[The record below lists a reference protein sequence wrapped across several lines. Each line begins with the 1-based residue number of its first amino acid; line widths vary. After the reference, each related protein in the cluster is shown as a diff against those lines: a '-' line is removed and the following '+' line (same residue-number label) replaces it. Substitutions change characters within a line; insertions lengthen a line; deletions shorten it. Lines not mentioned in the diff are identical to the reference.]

1 MIDVDAAF
9 SPEKRQEQAEM
20 GIYEDNRPGLN
31 EAGIAVG
38 PNGNALPVPEGMD
51 PDATQEE
58 INKAATNAYF
68 DNQRGIADAHSPAH
82 KKYEDMTT
90 VELAG
95 KLGEAEYYGDKTIEQ
110 DIGDILL
117 DRLEVEEEKIK
128 DDTYFREGEPMEA
141 LWNSVMS
148 IAEKKKEQLAQ
159 QNGAAV
165 QEDNNPSPSGDGGE
179 PSDEPDAP
187 YDWDAEDSFGTFQPD
202 EPLDDEPDGNS
213 PQPGSGPGGAIPDSV
228 KIAEHPKEDGSY
240 EIELLLKQD
249 PRFTPDRID
258 AIKGIVDPAWQERKE
273 NGENQIEL
281 TKYVGSYAEG
291 EMDSHEAYMRSPGKK
306 HIWEYIAKDGE
317 QNILSLD
324 EVAFPEERRE
334 ELRELGIHLDEAG
347 MLLDIDSA
355 PTQPEPQ
362 TQTSPEMPPPEPPED
377 HESKEKGLRIE
388 VGYAEEALKGEDT
401 IVVNEEMGVFGV
413 FDGLGGMGRGD
424 EASKAAARA
433 VEEMYRTRVNA
444 PKTEAE
450 AIDHAKHVLG
460 EARMRASQTGGHT
473 TAVFAKIEE
482 INGKKHLIWSNAGDS
497 RMIMQYA
504 DGRIVDISTDQSEG
518 NIVKNQLGPGR
529 EGPYK
534 ERALMPLD
542 EFGSIEL
549 QPDDRVMLCSD
560 GITGDW
566 DFQFLSREE
575 FEDGFSKRTAQESAA
590 RFMELSKKDDDKSVI
605 IIDAVTA

>member
-38 PNGNALPVPEGMD
+38 PNGNVLPVPEGID

-68 DNQRGIADAHSPAH
+68 DEQREIADAHSPAH
-82 KKYEDMTT
+82 KKYEDMST
-90 VELAG
+90 VELAS

-141 LWNSVMS
+141 LWSSVMS
-148 IAEKKKEQLAQ
+148 IAEKKKDQLKKQHGDNESAD
-159 QNGAAV
+159 AV
-165 QEDNNPSPSGDGGE
+165 QSPNV
-179 PSDEPDAP
+179 P
-187 YDWDAEDSFGTFQPD
+187 YDWDAENSFGPFQPD
-202 EPLDDEPDGNS
+202 EPVDDEPDGS
-213 PQPGSGPGGAIPDSV
+213 GPQPSPGPGGAIPDSV
-228 KIAEHPKEDGSY
+228 KVAEHPKEDGSY
-240 EIELLLKQD
+240 EIELILKQD
-249 PRFTPDRID
+249 PRFTPERVD
-258 AIKGIVDPAWQERKE
+258 ALKGVVDPAWQERKE
-273 NGENQIEL
+273 NGENQVEL
-281 TKYVGSYAEG
+281 TEYLGSYAEG
-291 EMDSHEAYMRSPGKK
+291 GMDSLEEYMKSDIKK
-306 HIWEYIAKDGE
+306 HIWQYRARDGE
-317 QNILSLD
+317 VNILTLD
-324 EVAFPEERRE
+324 QVAFPLEKRE
-334 ELRELGIHLDEAG
+334 QLKELGIHLDEAG
-347 MLLDIDSA
+347 MLLDIDPA
-355 PTQPEPQ
+355 PSKPEPQ
-362 TQTSPEMPPPEPPED
+362 TQTSPEMPPPDEPPED

-388 VGYAEEALKGEDT
+388 VGFAEEALKGEDT

-424 EASKAAARA
+424 EASKAAAEALENMYARRA
-433 VEEMYRTRVNA
+433 RENEYPQDVQTAIDDAKFVL
-444 PKTEAE
+444 AE
-450 AIDHAKHVLG
+450 ARLK
-460 EARMRASQTGGHT
+460 ASQTGGHT
-473 TAVFAKIEE
+473 TAVFAKLEK
-482 INGKKHLIWSNAGDS
+482 INGKDYLIWANAGDS
-497 RMIMQYA
+497 RMIMRKA
-504 DGRIVDISTDQSEG
+504 DGTIVDISTDQSEG
-518 NIVKNQLGPGR
+518 NIVKNQLGPSR
-529 EGPYK
+529 EGPYDK
-534 ERALMPLD
+534 RTLMPLD

-566 DFQFLSREE
+566 DFQFLSQEE

-605 IIDAVTA
+605 VIDAVAG